1 VHHNPKHIPATK
13 FFGRLALIFWYFLPL
28 YVLALLCILAP
39 DYMSIEMLEFIVS
52 DWILVFFLA
61 YFASG
66 SIVSGVVIF
75 KVLGDRFNWPFFS
88 KFILSLLIIFF
99 GGSIIGTPMGSFSGG
114 YAAEILASGHVWTR
128 HSFELGNLIEGVIRT
143 ALYVSGIYFA
153 ITLMWSIIPVCV
165 IFCLSFTKP
174 SVGNEDR

>member
-1 VHHNPKHIPATK
+1 MHHNPKLIPATK
-13 FFGRLALIFWYFLPL
+13 LLARLALIFWYFLPL
-28 YVLALLCILAP
+28 CVLALLCLLAP
-39 DYMSIEMLEFIVS
+39 DYLSIEMLEFLGS
-52 DWILVFFLA
+52 DWILVFFLG

-66 SIVSGVVIF
+66 SIVSGAVIF
-75 KVLGDRFNWPFFS
+75 RVLGDRFNWPFIS
-88 KFILSLLIIFF
+88 KFSLSLLIIFF

-114 YAAEILASGHVWTR
+114 YVAEMLASGHVWTR

-143 ALYVSGIYFA
+143 ALYVLGIYLA

-165 IFCLSFTKP
+165 IFCLSFTRP